1 MERLGKPTSQQ
12 ADAHYRAVI
21 RALVAEAL
29 ELSTFLEKV
38 SQGTNDLRTKTE
50 TTSTELDQLQFSD
63 WVSNLTTVTEGRQEK
78 KNRFRSIAVLLT
90 RIKINKMTQSKLC
103 WKATVFAEQGQSSVS
118 YFYSSMTSKPKTSLF
133 NKKNYRKGKGHE
145 FFF

>member
-12 ADAHYRAVI
+12 ADAHYRAAI

-50 TTSTELDQLQFSD
+50 TTSNELDQLQFSD
-63 WVSNLTTVTEGRQEK
+63 WVSSLTTVTKERDTFGK
-78 KNRFRSIAVLLT
+78 K
-90 RIKINKMTQSKLC
+90 KKK
-103 WKATVFAEQGQSSVS
+103 TVSVPL
-118 YFYSSMTSKPKTSLF
+118 KCL
-133 NKKNYRKGKGHE
+133 
-145 FFF
+145 

>member
-38 SQGTNDLRTKTE
+38 VQGTNDLRTKTE
-50 TTSTELDQLQFSD
+50 TTSKELDQLQFSD
-63 WVSNLTTVTEGRQEK
+63 WVSISISFLLQK
-78 KNRFRSIAVLLT
+78 KKKKKQDRFRSVAMLLT
-90 RIKINKMTQSKLC
+90 RIKINKMTQSKPC
-103 WKATVFAEQGQSSVS
+103 WKATVFAEQGQSSVQYS
-118 YFYSSMTSKPKTSLF
+118 FYSWMTS
-133 NKKNYRKGKGHE
+133 
-145 FFF
+145 

>member
-63 WVSNLTTVTEGRQEK
+63 WVSNLTTVTEGRQK
-78 KNRFRSIAVLLT
+78 KKPFPFHRSASDTYQNKQNDAIETVLEGHGFRRARAVIRF
-90 RIKINKMTQSKLC
+90 
-103 WKATVFAEQGQSSVS
+103 
-118 YFYSSMTSKPKTSLF
+118 LF
-133 NKKNYRKGKGHE
+133 L
-145 FFF
+145 FFDDVQAQNFTF